1 MLNQPRSRRVAIAV
15 VASALWLGYM
25 VIGLAVIDALMP
37 TVEGKGPAGA
47 AAFFGLISGFFVT
60 GIVMWAAS
68 D

>member
-1 MLNQPRSRRVAIAV
+1 MTRSRKYVIAA

-25 VIGLAVIDALMP
+25 VVGLALINYFLP
-37 TVEGKGPAGA
+37 TVEGQGPAGA
-47 AAFFGLISGFFVT
+47 AAFVGLLTGFFVC